1 MGAGNIFL
9 DSSGSVKVKNMT
21 GDSEVVAKG
30 NVLIDGADGSL
41 NVKAVG
47 VIDVH
52 LDSSFK
58 KATLQ
63 SSSEIRM
70 RTPPDQNEH
79 EFLIKDCDHIEIVG
93 FQNFTN
99 HAVENAENYRKVSL
113 SGENTAGHPRK
124 VAFV

>member
-1 MGAGNIFL
+1 M
-9 DSSGSVKVKNMT
+9 V
-21 GDSEVVAKG
+21 
-30 NVLIDGADGSL
+30 
-41 NVKAVG
+41 
-47 VIDVH
+47 DVH

-63 SSSEIRM
+63 SSSEIRI

-124 VAFV
+124 VAFVDFGGAIELAAPKIKIEAESWAQKQFSQSKRFPNKATEAFQKYRFY